1 MIKELLETQIR
12 EQIPTKKC
20 AVLLSGGVDSLS
32 VALAAH
38 NVGKEVIAYSF
49 HLEEFVHN
57 KFSTNIL
64 LEDESGGITTEYR
77 LYGKESY
84 DFKTAQ
90 KVSEQ
95 MGWTFKPTIVPTN
108 NLEEDWH
115 TLVKMDCKKKTHF
128 ECVFPF
134 LYVYPNITEEYVL
147 TGWGADGYF
156 GVSKKAQMRY
166 GSEKGYKK
174 YEEYF
179 EKNPQNIKTFDE
191 ARDIYFLPEN
201 SAGLKWHNK
210 VVELYNKKHITPYLH
225 PKVKKYFYEFDWEQL
240 NKPEQKHHIR
250 DAFPEFL
257 EFGKIRKHTNLHLG
271 GGVDKLFESLLNN
284 SKINF
289 NDRTRMMDVSK
300 DWYKKEFK
308 I

>member
-1 MIKELLETQIR
+1 MIDTLLCNIIKN
-12 EQIPTKKC
+12 QIPTKKC

-49 HLEEFVHN
+49 HLEGN
-57 KFSTNIL
+57 
-64 LEDESGGITTEYR
+64 
-77 LYGKESY
+77 ESY

-90 KVSEQ
+90 KFSEK
-95 MGWTFKPTIVPTN
+95 MGWAFKPTIVPTD
-108 NLEEDWH
+108 NLVEDWH
-115 TLVKMDCKKKTHF
+115 TLVKLKCKKKTHF

-166 GSEKGYKK
+166 GSEENTKRYH
-174 YEEYF
+174 EYF
-179 EKNPQNIKTFDE
+179 KNNPQNIKTFDE
-191 ARDIYFLPEN
+191 ARDIYFLPDN

-210 VVELYNKKHITPYLH
+210 VVEMYNKKHITPYLH
-225 PKVKKYFYEFDWEQL
+225 SAVKEYFYLFNWEEL
-240 NKPEQKHHIR
+240 NIPEQKHHIR
-250 DAFPEFL
+250 NAFPEL
-257 EFGKIRKHTNLHLG
+257 LNFGKIRKHTNLHLG
-271 GGVDKLFESLLNN
+271 AGVDKLFESLLNN

-289 NDRTRMMDVSK
+289 NDRKRMMDVSK
-300 DWYKKEFK
+300 DWYEKEFK

>member
-1 MIKELLETQIR
+1 MIDTLLCNIIEN
-12 EQIPTKKC
+12 QIPTKKC

-32 VALAAH
+32 VALAAQ

-49 HLEEFVHN
+49 HLEEFVYN

-90 KVSEQ
+90 TVSEQ
-95 MGWTFKPTIVPTN
+95 MGWTFKPTIVPTD

-225 PKVKKYFYEFDWEQL
+225 PKVKKYFYKFNWEQL

>member
-1 MIKELLETQIR
+1 MIDTLLCNIIKN
-12 EQIPTKKC
+12 QIPTKKC

-32 VALAAH
+32 VALAAY
-38 NVGKEVIAYSF
+38 NVGIKVIAYSF
-49 HLEEFVHN
+49 HLEGN
-57 KFSTNIL
+57 
-64 LEDESGGITTEYR
+64 
-77 LYGKESY
+77 ESY

-90 KVSEQ
+90 KFSEQ
-95 MGWTFKPTIVPTN
+95 MGWTFKPTIVPTD

>member
-1 MIKELLETQIR
+1 MIKQLLETQIR

-32 VALAAH
+32 VALATH

-49 HLEEFVHN
+49 HLEGN
-57 KFSTNIL
+57 
-64 LEDESGGITTEYR
+64 
-77 LYGKESY
+77 ESY

-90 KVSEQ
+90 KFSEQ
-95 MGWTFKPTIVPTN
+95 MGWTFKPTIVPTD
-108 NLEEDWH
+108 NLVEDWH
-115 TLVKMDCKKKTHF
+115 TLVKMGCKKKTHF

-166 GSEKGYKK
+166 GSEEGNKRYK
-174 YEEYF
+174 EYF
-179 EKNPQNIKTFDE
+179 KKNPKNIKTFDE
-191 ARDIYFLPEN
+191 ARDIYFLPDN

-210 VVELYNKKHITPYLH
+210 LEEKYNKKHITPYLH
-225 PKVKKYFYEFDWEQL
+225 SVVKEYFYLFNWEDL
-240 NKPEQKHHIR
+240 NKPFQKHHVR
-250 DAFPEFL
+250 NAFDEFKKI
-257 EFGKIRKHTNLHLG
+257 GKIKNHLNLQIDSG
-271 GGVDKLFESLLNN
+271 IVNLFESLLPN
-284 SKINF
+284 KEINF
-289 NDRTRMMDVSK
+289 KNRSRIMDICR
-300 DWYKKEFK
+300 DWNVLNTTKTNSNTLEEFF

>member
-1 MIKELLETQIR
+1 MIDTLLCNIIR

-90 KVSEQ
+90 TVSEQ

-179 EKNPQNIKTFDE
+179 EKNPQNIKSFNQ

-201 SAGLKWHNK
+201 SAGLNWHNK

-225 PKVKKYFYEFDWEQL
+225 PKVKKYFYKFDWEQL

>member
-1 MIKELLETQIR
+1 MIAELLETQIR

-57 KFSTNIL
+57 KFSINIL
-64 LEDESGGITTEYR
+64 LEDGSGGITTEYQ
-77 LYGKESY
+77 LYGNESY

-90 KVSEQ
+90 KASEQ

-108 NLEEDWH
+108 NLVKDWH
-115 TLVKMDCKKKTHF
+115 TLVEMDCKKKTHF

-166 GSEKGYKK
+166 GSEKGKIK
-174 YEEYF
+174 YHEYF
-179 EKNPQNIKTFDE
+179 KNTPHNIKTFNE
-191 ARDIYFLPEN
+191 ARDIYFEPDN

-210 VVELYNKKHITPYLH
+210 VVEMYNKKHITPYLH
-225 PKVKKYFYEFDWEQL
+225 STVKDYFYKFNWKQL

-250 DAFPEFL
+250 DAFPEFKS
-257 EFGKIRKHTNLHLG
+257 FGKIRQHTNLHLG

-284 SKINF
+284 NKINF
-289 NDRTRMMDVSK
+289 NDRKRMMDVSK
-300 DWYKKEFK
+300 DWYEKEFK
-308 I
+308 K

>member
-1 MIKELLETQIR
+1 MIDTLLCNIIKN
-12 EQIPTKKC
+12 QIPTKKC

-49 HLEEFVHN
+49 HLEGN
-57 KFSTNIL
+57 
-64 LEDESGGITTEYR
+64 
-77 LYGKESY
+77 ESY

-90 KVSEQ
+90 KFSEQ
-95 MGWTFKPTIVPTN
+95 MGWTFKPTIVPTD

-115 TLVKMDCKKKTHF
+115 TLVKMGCKKKTHF

-134 LYVYPNITEEYVL
+134 LYVYPNITEEYIL

-166 GSEKGYKK
+166 GSEKGNKRYKD
-174 YEEYF
+174 F
-179 EKNPQNIKTFDE
+179 FKNTPHNIKTFDE
-191 ARDIYFLPEN
+191 ARDIYFLPDN

-210 VVELYNKKHITPYLH
+210 VVELFDKKHITPYLH
-225 PKVKKYFYEFDWEQL
+225 STVKDYFYGFNWEQL

-250 DAFPEFL
+250 NAFPEL
-257 EFGKIRKHTNLHLG
+257 LNFGKIRKHTNLHLG
-271 GGVDKLFESLLNN
+271 AGVDKLFESLLNN
-284 SKINF
+284 SKVNY
-289 NDRTRMMDVSK
+289 NNRKRMMDVSK

>member
-1 MIKELLETQIR
+1 MIDTLLCNIVE

-32 VALAAH
+32 VALAAY
-38 NVGKEVIAYSF
+38 NVGIKVIAYSF
-49 HLEEFVHN
+49 HLEGN
-57 KFSTNIL
+57 
-64 LEDESGGITTEYR
+64 
-77 LYGKESY
+77 ESY

-90 KVSEQ
+90 KFSEQ
-95 MGWTFKPTIVPTN
+95 MGWTFKPTIVPTD

-115 TLVKMDCKKKTHF
+115 TLVKLECKKKTHF

-166 GSEKGYKK
+166 GSEKGKK
-174 YEEYF
+174 RYHEYF
-179 EKNPQNIKTFDE
+179 KKNPHNIKTFDE
-191 ARDIYFLPEN
+191 ARDIYFLPDN

-210 VVELYNKKHITPYLH
+210 LVEKYNKKHITPYLH
-225 PKVKKYFYEFDWEQL
+225 STVKDYFYGFNWEQL

-250 DAFPEFL
+250 NAFPEL
-257 EFGKIRKHTNLHLG
+257 LNFGKIRKHTNLHLG
-271 GGVDKLFESLLNN
+271 AGVDKLFESLLNN
-284 SKINF
+284 SKINY
-289 NDRTRMMDVSK
+289 NNRKRMMDVSK

>member
-1 MIKELLETQIR
+1 MVKQLLETQIR

-225 PKVKKYFYEFDWEQL
+225 PKVKKYFYKFNWEQL

-250 DAFPEFL
+250 DAFPEFKS
-257 EFGKIRKHTNLHLG
+257 FGKIRQHTNLHLG